1 MNYPK
6 EKILSGFDGHK
17 RKWILLKGYESF
29 GLYKCGEMRE
39 CFSPHGLGMTEK
51 KNVFKRVKAE
61 GNYWRVGANKTLR
74 EYINSLQEAEIL
86 GNTLVRNK
94 IFIFIIIK
102 MQLGMEKSH
111 QKL

>member
-17 RKWILLKGYESF
+17 RKWTLFRGYKNF

-39 CFSPHGLGMTEK
+39 CFSPHELGMIEK

-61 GNYWRVGANKTLR
+61 GNYWRVGNSKTMR
-74 EYINSLQEAEIL
+74 DYINNLQEIELIEETKE
-86 GNTLVRNK
+86 N
-94 IFIFIIIK
+94 
-102 MQLGMEKSH
+102 EYE
-111 QKL
+111 

>member
-17 RKWILLKGYESF
+17 RKWTLLKSYESF

-39 CFSPHGLGMTEK
+39 CFSPHELGMIEK

-61 GNYWRVGANKTLR
+61 GLYWKVGNTKSMR
-74 EYINSLQEAEIL
+74 EYINNLQEIELI
-86 GNTLVRNK
+86 GETKEN
-94 IFIFIIIK
+94 
-102 MQLGMEKSH
+102 EYE
-111 QKL
+111 